1 MTLCGINHFT
11 FSNFAKKKKNQ
22 KNVIKEKKNPS
33 HKTDFFYKYYL
44 SVAVLFLHRDVRI
57 KLEFTD
63 VGTS

>member
-11 FSNFAKKKKNQ
+11 FSTFAKKKKP
-22 KNVIKEKKNPS
+22 KECNKGKKNPS

-57 KLEFTD
+57 KLEFTE